1 MLCEAAKATALIA
14 AAFAGDV
21 DTIAALLD
29 GKASV
34 EASTASGV
42 TALQA
47 AVEGAESCQRT
58 FASLSCKGVAISRM
72 SRLNSGDIS

>member
-1 MLCEAAKATALIA
+1 MLCLRYTCYKHRMMLLAVQRCAKMCKAAKATALIA

-21 DTIAALLD
+21 DTIAALVD

-47 AVEGAESCQRT
+47 AVEGAE
-58 FASLSCKGVAISRM
+58 IS
-72 SRLNSGDIS
+72 

>member
-1 MLCEAAKATALIA
+1 MAR
-14 AAFAGDV
+14 
-21 DTIAALLD
+21 
-29 GKASV
+29 ASV

-58 FASLSCKGVAISRM
+58 FASLSCKGVAISPV
-72 SRLNSGDIS
+72 SRLNSGDVKIC